1 MFYFVVLKQSNEVV
15 ILMRLK
21 TICIALA
28 ILLSIITIT
37 SVASRTTAHTLK
49 LEGVTSKIANQWFGY
64 VNETGQYAYGAQII
78 LTNTKSTNLA
88 LTNLHAEVYGVG
100 GTGSWSSGVP
110 IASSITLPPGG
121 SKTIDIY
128 SSNLNTTTLGA
139 AGAKGSFGYLSSIE
153 DQWNKMIFRLEG
165 DTRSYGDPLQFDIF
179 AGPSSGMRMTTDQ
192 RVGDHYSGLFWF
204 ITPNAYF
211 IYQPPQRGVIGTAKF
226 PYLTLLGGS
235 DHYSVSLSMVD
246 ARTLT
251 VQGSEG
257 PVIFYM
263 MDGEFK
269 FASLLNSFG
278 RDGDQIYFYGNVMN
292 YTAPNGGSYRLI
304 QLTET
309 STSEIVD
316 PEEVA
321 KNLIVSRV
329 GEDYFRKYFSG
340 PSVGYDRFGG
350 NSTHVVTYQYH
361 MSIGGYSTSQDIALS
376 FNYFGKLTGGA
387 EFIPMLGNLQPFN
400 VTLEKAEEMAVN
412 AGVPRTP
419 FGLEASIGFWSHT
432 PGGPVNSWNDK
443 YVWSVSSWLDPSSSN
458 PRREVYAFI
467 DPVSGEV
474 YSVQQ
479 GEVGFVS
486 IG

>member
-1 MFYFVVLKQSNEVV
+1 
-15 ILMRLK
+15 MRFK

-28 ILLSIITIT
+28 ILLSIITIA
-37 SVASRTTAHTLK
+37 SLASRTTTHTLK
-49 LEGVTSKIANQWFGY
+49 LEGVNSKLANQWFGY
-64 VNETGQYAYGAQII
+64 VNETGKYAYGAQII
-78 LTNTKSTNLA
+78 LTNTKSTA
-88 LTNLHAEVYGVG
+88 VVLTNLHAEVYGVG
-100 GTGSWSSGVP
+100 GTGSWGSGVS
-110 IASSITLPPGG
+110 IVSSIMLPPGG

-128 SSNLNTTTLGA
+128 SCDLNTTTLGA
-139 AGAKGSFGYLSSIE
+139 AGAKGSFGYLNSIE

-165 DTRSYGDPLQFDIF
+165 DTRSYGDLLQFDIF
-179 AGPSSGMRMTTDQ
+179 AGPSPGMRMTADQ

-204 ITPNAYF
+204 ITPNVYF
-211 IYQPPQRGVIGTAKF
+211 IYQAPQCGVLGTSKF

-251 VQGSEG
+251 VQSSGG
-257 PVIFYM
+257 PVVYYL

-269 FASLLNSFG
+269 FANLLNSFG

-292 YTAPNGGSYRLI
+292 YTAPHGGSYRLI

-309 STSEIVD
+309 SKTLIID
-316 PEEVA
+316 PAEVA
-321 KNLIVSRV
+321 RKIIVSRV
-329 GEDYFRKYFSG
+329 GEDYFREYFSG

-361 MSIGGYSTSQDIALS
+361 MSIGGYSMSQDIALS
-376 FNYFGKLTGGA
+376 FNYFGNLTGGT
-387 EFIPMLGNLQPFN
+387 EFIPMLGNIQPFN
-400 VTLEKAEEMAVN
+400 VTLEKAEEIAVN
-412 AGVPRTP
+412 AGVPGTL

-432 PGGPVNSWNDK
+432 PGGPVNSWNDR

-467 DPVSGEV
+467 DPVSGQV
-474 YSVQQ
+474 YSVQH